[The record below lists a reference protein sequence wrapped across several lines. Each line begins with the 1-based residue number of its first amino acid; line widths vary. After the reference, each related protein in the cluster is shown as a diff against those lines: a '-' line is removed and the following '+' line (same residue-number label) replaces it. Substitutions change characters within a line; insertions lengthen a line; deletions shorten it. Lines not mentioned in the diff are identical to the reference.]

1 MSNESPSP
9 QKTAPDTQ
17 GSQLL
22 IMTKV
27 LIVCASTIGVHIA
40 LLNLWPHT
48 ESFPPRHRPAEDAR
62 ASAFAESRQAAKFSE
77 KEAALSGSRLFAS
90 TGSLTNHS
98 SGGTEP
104 RTSEPAP
111 FQPHASP
118 LPLSQADSGPLN
130 ELPLKEPATLPD
142 LPLETQVQEPN
153 SPSQVPKAPLDR
165 SAPRSP
171 REMAARQQR
180 LDVIKKELPS
190 ASEDELN
197 IWVEQFQDVPVESL
211 RDLIRLRQQFPVGLP
226 KSSMEIG
233 SQNPGIPGDSDQQSG
248 KDPQVIPSQPDE
260 TFSGE
265 FGSTQI
271 PAPSGGEVLRTA
283 DVIEAVAPEIRVL
296 RAAQQIHRQNMAQA
310 KTIGYRRRVVQ
321 LQSHGTQH
329 ADQVPTLNTTI
340 DPTPGEWIITDR
352 PLDLA
357 IQGYGWFVVRHDQQQ
372 LLTRVG
378 HLVWNEHRQ
387 LAVEIGTKSYPLD
400 PPIVAPEGCTQ
411 LLIEETGN
419 VQAATAGSEL
429 SSLGVIVLAT
439 IPDATQLQEKVPGLF
454 ATTGKSGN
462 LTLHTA
468 ETARSGKL
476 IAGRL
481 EQSNVNSEL
490 ELQFHR
496 DLDDQIS
503 LLRTAW
509 EESLSR
515 LNWSRNE

>member
-9 QKTAPDTQ
+9 QKTALDTQ
-17 GSQLL
+17 SSQSSIL
-22 IMTKV
+22 TKV
-27 LIVCASTIGVHIA
+27 LIVCAGTVGVHIA
-40 LLNLWPHT
+40 LLNWWPHA
-48 ESFPPRHRPAEDAR
+48 ESFPARTRPGDDSR
-62 ASAFAESRQAAKFSE
+62 SPAFAESRQVIKSSE
-77 KEAALSGSRLFAS
+77 KEATLSGGRILAS

-98 SGGTEP
+98 SGETEQ
-104 RTSEPAP
+104 RISEPAP

-118 LPLSQADSGPLN
+118 LPLSQADSGPPA
-130 ELPLKEPATLPD
+130 ESPLKEPATLPD
-142 LPLETQVQEPN
+142 LPLEIQVQEPN
-153 SPSQVPKAPLDR
+153 SPSKAQQTPSNL
-165 SAPRSP
+165 SVPRSP

-197 IWVEQFQDVPVESL
+197 IWVEQFQNVPVESL

-226 KSSMEIG
+226 KSSLEIG
-233 SQNPGIPGDSDQQSG
+233 SQNATIPGNSDQPSG
-248 KDPQVIPSQPDE
+248 RDSNAIPSQPDE

-265 FGSTQI
+265 FGSHQI
-271 PAPSGGEVLRTA
+271 PAHAGGEVLRTA

-296 RAAQQIHRQNMAQA
+296 RAAQHIHRQNMAQA

-321 LQSHGTQH
+321 LQSHGTPQ
-329 ADQVPTLNTTI
+329 ADQVPTLSTTI
-340 DPTPGEWIITDR
+340 DPTPGEWIITER

-378 HLVWNEHRQ
+378 HLVWNEDRQ
-387 LAVEIGTKSYPLD
+387 LAVEIGTRSYPLD
-400 PPIVAPEGCTQ
+400 PPIVAPESCTQ
-411 LLIEETGN
+411 LLIDETGK

-429 SSLGVIVLAT
+429 SSLGVITMAT
-439 IPDATQLQEKVPGLF
+439 VPDATQLQEKIPGLF
-454 ATTGKSGN
+454 TTTGKSGN
-462 LTLHTA
+462 AVLHTA

>member
-9 QKTAPDTQ
+9 QKSAPDTQ
-17 GSQLL
+17 SSQLL
-22 IMTKV
+22 ILTKV

-40 LLNLWPHT
+40 LLNLWPHA
-48 ESFPPRHRPAEDAR
+48 ESFPARHRPADDAR

-77 KEAALSGSRLFAS
+77 KEAALSGSRMLAS

-104 RTSEPAP
+104 RISEPAP

-118 LPLSQADSGPLN
+118 LPLSQADSSPPA

-142 LPLETQVQEPN
+142 LPLDSLVQEPN
-153 SPSQVPKAPLDR
+153 SPSKAPQASSNLN
-165 SAPRSP
+165 APRSP

-197 IWVEQFQDVPVESL
+197 IWVDQFQDVPVESL

-233 SQNPGIPGDSDQQSG
+233 SQNFGIPGNSDQQSG
-248 KDPQVIPSQPDE
+248 KDIQVIPSQPDG

-265 FGSTQI
+265 FGSHQI
-271 PAPSGGEVLRTA
+271 PAPSSGEVLRTA